1 MVIVVDTLTLLCLA
15 IKGPA
20 TWTTV
25 SIIMIIVSGVRWY
38 ENSTQFLGMSVYFQT
53 FTESID
59 RNDLMLRWDT
69 LMQVAAAE
77 LVHCGKSHV
86 LSSFMLASD

>member
-38 ENSTQFLGMSVYFQT
+38 ENSTQFLGMSVYFHRLSQKV
-53 FTESID
+53 SIG
-59 RNDLMLRWDT
+59 T
-69 LMQVAAAE
+69 T
-77 LVHCGKSHV
+77 
-86 LSSFMLASD
+86 